1 MTTRRDVLRALAL
14 VGGASMLPAGARAS
28 GQRSVRPHLAS
39 GNGQPLQ
46 PAVMLTRLIPRS
58 SVAIPVVGLG
68 TWQTFDPPARTP
80 AVMQQLEETLRTL
93 VEHGGRVVDSSPMY
107 GAAEA
112 VVGELAERA
121 GLLDRLFMA
130 TKVWTS
136 GRTQGIGQME
146 RSAALMRRP
155 VLDLMQVHNLVD
167 WRTHLETLVAWRREG
182 RVRHIGVTHFTTGA
196 FAELERVVTR
206 EPIDVVQLPYS
217 VAQREAE
224 ARLLPAARDAGVAVL
239 VNVPFGGGDLLRGLL
254 RRPLPD
260 DVREW
265 ATSWPQALLK
275 YVLADPAVTCVIP
288 GTSNPRH
295 MRDNA
300 AAGSGRLPDAGER
313 RALVRAVTG

>member
-1 MTTRRDVLRALAL
+1 MTTRRDFLRTMA
-14 VGGASMLPAGARAS
+14 VASGVAATALPAGGGS
-28 GQRSVRPHLAS
+28 GAGAMDAP
-39 GNGQPLQ
+39 GGWQPQ
-46 PAVMLTRLIPRS
+46 ILTRVIPRS
-58 SVAIPVVGLG
+58 SVPLPVIGLG

-80 AVMQQLEETLRTL
+80 AVMRQLEETLRTL
-93 VEHGGRVVDSSPMY
+93 VERGGRVVDSSPMY
-107 GAAEA
+107 GAAEG

-121 GLLDRLFMA
+121 ALLDRLFMA

-136 GRTQGIGQME
+136 GRSQGIRQME

-155 VLDLMQVHNLVD
+155 ALDLMQVHNLLD
-167 WRTHLETLVAWRREG
+167 WRTHLETLVEWRREG
-182 RVRHIGVTHFTTGA
+182 RVRHIGVTHYTPSA

-206 EPIDVVQLPYS
+206 EPIDVVPLPYS

-224 ARLLPAARDAGVAVL
+224 GRLLAAARDAGVAVL
-239 VNVPFGGGDLLRGLL
+239 VNVPFGGGDLLRTLL

-260 DVREW
+260 DVKGW
-265 ATSWPQALLK
+265 ADSWPQALLK

-300 AAGSGRLPDAGER
+300 AAGSGRLPDARER
-313 RALVRAVTG
+313 RALVRAVQG

>member
-1 MTTRRDVLRALAL
+1 MDAP
-14 VGGASMLPAGARAS
+14 GGW
-28 GQRSVRPHLAS
+28 
-39 GNGQPLQ
+39 QPQ
-46 PAVMLTRLIPRS
+46 ILTRVIPRS
-58 SVAIPVVGLG
+58 SVPLPVIGLG

-80 AVMQQLEETLRTL
+80 AVMRQLEETLRTL
-93 VEHGGRVVDSSPMY
+93 VERGGRVVDSSPMY
-107 GAAEA
+107 GAAEG

-121 GLLDRLFMA
+121 ALLDRLFMA

-136 GRTQGIGQME
+136 GRSQGIRQME

-155 VLDLMQVHNLVD
+155 ALDLMQVHNLLD
-167 WRTHLETLVAWRREG
+167 WRTHLETLVEWRREG
-182 RVRHIGVTHFTTGA
+182 RVRHIGVTHYTPSA

-206 EPIDVVQLPYS
+206 EPIDVVPLPYS

-224 ARLLPAARDAGVAVL
+224 GRLLAAARDAGVAVL
-239 VNVPFGGGDLLRGLL
+239 VNVPFGGGDLLRTLL

-260 DVREW
+260 DVKGW
-265 ATSWPQALLK
+265 ADSWPQALLK

-300 AAGSGRLPDAGER
+300 AAGSGRLPDARER
-313 RALVRAVTG
+313 RALVRAVQG